1 MRADKIAVIGGG
13 IFGLEAATTLSK
25 LSHKVILFEKEESVL
40 TRTTSNNQNRLHL
53 GLHYPRDL
61 ETARQSR
68 IGFENFIKK
77 YPSCVKQD
85 FNNYYGVAKLGSL
98 TSTDAFIEFAQMADI
113 RIEHI
118 DISDARSLGFNLN
131 LIDSLWSCR
140 EAVIDIAKY
149 KSLALE
155 EARAVDLTVTC
166 RTEVTR
172 AFFDG
177 SSWQLFSGKELLGS
191 FDVVISATYGQDNIE
206 VNIPAVNERVYEYQ
220 QTLVHEVSSPA
231 RSFGLT
237 VIDGDFVTILPSGF
251 SSNFLIYS
259 PLPSVLNRYVGSSV
273 PENWGF
279 NDEKIIKK
287 SYELVSER
295 ALNYAPILGPTSRIR
310 TLKAIRSLEPFVA
323 KTDKRTSYFKDRF
336 AGFYEIHSGKVDHA
350 IAIAESIAKLLS
362 DRSS

>member
-1 MRADKIAVIGGG
+1 MRVDKIAVIGGG
-13 IFGLEAATTLSK
+13 IFGLEVATTLSK
-25 LSHKVILFEKEESVL
+25 LRHDVILFEKEDSVL

-68 IGFENFIKK
+68 VGFENFIRK

-85 FNNYYGVAKLGSL
+85 FNNYYGVSKLGSL
-98 TSTDAFIEFAQMADI
+98 TSTDAFIEFAKMADI
-113 RIEHI
+113 DIERIGN
-118 DISDARSLGFNLN
+118 SDAKSLGFNLN

-149 KSLALE
+149 TTLALE
-155 EARAVDLTVTC
+155 AARVVDLKISCGTQ
-166 RTEVTR
+166 VTR

-177 SSWQLFSGKELLGS
+177 SSWHLFSEEVLLGS
-191 FDVVISATYGQDNIE
+191 FDVVILATYGQDKIE

-259 PLPSVLNRYVGSSV
+259 PLPSVLNRYVGTSV
-273 PENWGF
+273 PENWDF
-279 NDEKIIKK
+279 NDETIIEK

-295 ALNYAPILGPTSRIR
+295 ALNYAPILGATSRIR

-323 KTDKRTSYFKDRF
+323 KTDKRTSYFKDRS

-350 IAIAESIAKLLS
+350 IAIAEAIAKLLS
-362 DRSS
+362 DSSS